1 MMDANRPRDAAEEVC
16 RDQTR
21 PSRPFIP
28 VEERII
34 QPEEKSMIRKL
45 RTQRDNQQWML
56 DLALNMRGRVQN
68 FERDDLEVP
77 PGKRA
82 RNYRMLPKIWR
93 EAAARHE
100 ALARRAQARG
110 HDATAVV
117 HYDHAI
123 DAYRMAQHPIYFD
136 DHPVKIEMC
145 RKLNEMVDRRSK
157 VAEYPIERV
166 EVPFAGGRTISC
178 LLHLL
183 PDRRKAPCVL
193 YVPGMDQT
201 KEVFPRA
208 HHNVALARGFHVLAM
223 DGPGQGNSNIQ
234 KIRSVKDNYERAGAA
249 VISYLMK
256 RPEVDPKKIAIY
268 GISMGSYW
276 SLRLSSYDHRAAAV
290 VSSVACFNPNNTIFT
305 QSSPRFKQMF
315 MYMAGYEDEERFD
328 NEVAKGMT
336 VRGYLGKIKC
346 PTLLVTGEFDP
357 LCPLEDAVEAFEDL
371 KVPKEMWVLENQY
384 HPLWGLGNLGGM
396 DCHEYVLD
404 WLQDALVEKP
414 LPKRHQRIAYIREN
428 GDGPWGKCEWTPPI
442 KRGQAYF

>member
-1 MMDANRPRDAAEEVC
+1 
-16 RDQTR
+16 
-21 PSRPFIP
+21 
-28 VEERII
+28 
-34 QPEEKSMIRKL
+34 MIRKL

-68 FERDDLEVP
+68 FEIDATEMP

-82 RNYRMLPKIWR
+82 RNYRMMPKMWR
-93 EAAARHE
+93 QAAEHHE
-100 ALARRAQARG
+100 ALAKRAQAHG
-110 HDATAVV
+110 ANATATA

-123 DAYRMAQHPIYFD
+123 EAYRMAQHPIFYD
-136 DHPVKIEMC
+136 DHPVKRYLC
-145 RKLNEMVDRRSK
+145 RKLSEMVDCRSK
-157 VAEYPIERV
+157 VAGYPIERV
-166 EVPFAGGRTISC
+166 EVPFGKGQTISC

-183 PDRRKAPCVL
+183 PDRRKAPVVI

-201 KEVFPRA
+201 KEVFPKA
-208 HHNVALARGFHVLAM
+208 HHNIALSRGFHVLAM
-223 DGPGQGNSNIQ
+223 DGPGQGNSNLQ
-234 KIRSVKDNYERAGAA
+234 KIRAVKDNYERAGAA
-249 VISYLMK
+249 VISYLLK
-256 RPEVDPKKIAIY
+256 RPEVDKKKIAIY

-315 MYMAGYEDEERFD
+315 MYMAGYEDEDKFD
-328 NEVAKGMT
+328 QEVAKDMT

-371 KVPKEMWVLENQY
+371 KVPKEMWVMENQY
-384 HPLWGLGNLGGM
+384 HPLWGIANLGGM

-404 WLQDALVEKP
+404 WLHALFSGKRV
-414 LPKRHQRIAYIREN
+414 PKKRGRIAYIREN
-428 GDGPWGKCEWTPPI
+428 GDGPWGNCEWTPPV
-442 KRGQAYF
+442 KPGQAYF